1 MKTWNSVLGRVY
13 RYTEVAI
20 NSLFAHFSSAQD
32 AFYNINFSAA
42 PMNIKG
48 TLVYIDDA
56 VIEAAR
62 KEGYRKGWNDRK
74 MHDSDMIEE
83 AIRESRDYREFI
95 AALREKMEMLG
106 E

>member
-1 MKTWNSVLGRVY
+1 MWKIVQVNSF
-13 RYTEVAI
+13 
-20 NSLFAHFSSAQD
+20 SHFSSAQD
-32 AFYNINFSAA
+32 AFYKINFSAV

-74 MHDSDMIEE
+74 LQDSGIIEE
-83 AIRESRDYREFI
+83 AIRESRNFREFI
-95 AALREKMEMLG
+95 AALREKMEML
-106 E
+106 EE